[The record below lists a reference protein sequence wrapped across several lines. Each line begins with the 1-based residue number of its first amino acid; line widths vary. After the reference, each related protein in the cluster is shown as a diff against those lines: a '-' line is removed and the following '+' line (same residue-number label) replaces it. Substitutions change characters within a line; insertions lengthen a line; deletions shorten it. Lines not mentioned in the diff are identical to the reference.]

1 MGVIIKNYVKN
12 LKNEKAQY
20 IFIGFPLI
28 ISMCVGLTLRGKC
41 LKIIAILGLD
51 YLL

>member
-28 ISMCVGLTLRGKC
+28 ISIIKFIDECGIIVY
-41 LKIIAILGLD
+41 LK
-51 YLL
+51 